1 MPSYGEKQQPAG
13 YAKPCGC
20 GKPAGVRSMVSSNK
34 NIDTGLSIDSPEYK
48 GNAVLNAQKL

>member
-13 YAKPCGC
+13 YAKKCGS
-20 GKPAGVRSMVSSNK
+20 GKPAGVRSMIANNK
-34 NIDTGLSIDSPEYK
+34 NIDTGLIIDSPEYK